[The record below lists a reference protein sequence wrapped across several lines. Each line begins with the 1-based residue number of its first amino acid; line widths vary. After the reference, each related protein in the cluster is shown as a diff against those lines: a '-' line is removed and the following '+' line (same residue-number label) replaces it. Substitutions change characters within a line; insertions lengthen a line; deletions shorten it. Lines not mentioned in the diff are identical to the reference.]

1 MLRTQTL
8 YDRQIALFF
17 LSVVPFTKFFTLP
30 SLTAG
35 ISGNDMWISAILN
48 LVLDI
53 VTVLIVLSACKKSNV
68 DFFGLIENIFG
79 KVGGKIVL
87 ILYAIFFLLKGFI
100 PICEQKDYVVL
111 TMYLALPKIAMFL
124 PFFVLAVYLCCKRLR
139 VIGRLSDVLFIPT
152 VIGFVLLMALTI
164 PNLEMGALLPIGL
177 SGAKNIFKASYSSLN
192 WYGDCV
198 YLLFFIGRFKR
209 EKRSNL
215 KIIIAY
221 IVAGLMVVVFS
232 LFFYA
237 TFSSL
242 AFRKKFA
249 LTEISKYT
257 TVINNI
263 GRFDFIAIFLIL
275 FSSAFA
281 TIMPIYFACM
291 LLQRAL
297 PLKKHYI
304 YPLILSLLIMILMFG
319 LNEYF
324 ASLESFFTGIAGIIF
339 LIFSN
344 LLPIVLA
351 LSTGFRVPNN
361 KRYRGDK
368 DNSIRK
374 RDGEIND
381 NVGVDNGENFSIVK
395 GGKQNEIQKD

>member
-1 MLRTQTL
+1 MRRDTTL
-8 YDRQIALFF
+8 YTRQIALFF
-17 LSVVPFTKFFTLP
+17 LSIVPFIKFFTLP

-53 VTVLIVLSACKKSNV
+53 VTAIVVLSACKKSNT

-87 ILYAIFFLLKGFI
+87 ILYAMFFLLKGFI

-111 TMYLALPKIAMFL
+111 TMYLALPKVAMFL

-139 VIGRLSDVLFIPT
+139 VIGRLADVLWIPT

-164 PNLEMGALLPIGL
+164 PNLEMGALLPIGI
-177 SGAKNIFKASYSSLN
+177 SGAKSIFKASYSSLN

-209 EKRSNL
+209 EKHSNL

-221 IVAGLMVVVFS
+221 IVAGLMVVIFS
-232 LFFYA
+232 VFFYA

-242 AFRKKFA
+242 AFRKRFA

-291 LLQRAL
+291 LLARAL
-297 PLKKHYI
+297 PPKKHYI
-304 YPLILSLLIMILMFG
+304 YPIILSLLIMILMFG

-324 ASLESFFTGIAGIIF
+324 ASLERFFTGFAGIIF
-339 LIFSN
+339 LIFNN

-351 LSTGFRVPNN
+351 LSTGFRVSKTERNHN
-361 KRYRGDK
+361 DK
-368 DNSIRK
+368 NIPIKNS
-374 RDGEIND
+374 ND
-381 NVGVDNGENFSIVK
+381 KIAENQAVDNIKKVKDFKGEK
-395 GGKQNEIQKD
+395 ENEIQKN